1 MKESMQ
7 KGSTIIFESVAMGTL
22 SGAVTAMILSEFIF
36 GVIAFIITAG
46 LIIAAII
53 YYKKHP
59 AKEITE
65 KEKADENFM
74 KKAAYEK
81 SSLLTLRIILYIFS
95 AAFGVILTALIYAHY
110 MVILFTAPFF
120 ITSLTIFVLNR
131 VMFEKVDVTKKPDD
145 KDTKKD
151 RDDDKYRVLKD

>member
-1 MKESMQ
+1 MKDGKQ
-7 KGSTIIFESVAMGTL
+7 RGSTIVFESTAAGAL

-46 LIIAAII
+46 LIVAAVV
-53 YYKKHP
+53 YHKKHP
-59 AKEITE
+59 TKEITDE
-65 KEKADENFM
+65 EKADEDYM

-81 SSLLTLRIILYIFS
+81 SSLMTLRIILYIFS

-145 KDTKKD
+145 KDNKKD
-151 RDDDKYRVLKD
+151 KDDDKYRVLKD